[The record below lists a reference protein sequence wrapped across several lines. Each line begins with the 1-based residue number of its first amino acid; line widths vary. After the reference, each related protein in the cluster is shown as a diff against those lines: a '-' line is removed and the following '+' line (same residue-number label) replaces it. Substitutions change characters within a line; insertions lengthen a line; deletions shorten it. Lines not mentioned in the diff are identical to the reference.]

1 MHLLWQLSVG
11 TPKAT
16 AAWDRHPD
24 KAKCPKCSGKHR
36 KKDCVKTSLGKQV
49 KELISE
55 RAHLGD
61 TYLEKIAG
69 ILQEKLT
76 ACARQADSEGSSSR
90 VFVAGRG

>member
-1 MHLLWQLSVG
+1 M
-11 TPKAT
+11 KAT

-24 KAKCPKCSGKHR
+24 KAKCPKCGGKHR

-61 TYLEKIAG
+61 TYNPNPQVLPRNSDH
-69 ILQEKLT
+69 
-76 ACARQADSEGSSSR
+76 CCNSDH
-90 VFVAGRG
+90 